1 MEQPSINEVDV
12 YRRLARHLDSLPA
25 GFPATE
31 SGVELRIL
39 RKLFTEAEARVAVA
53 LRMRPEPVTRICQRL
68 AMDAAELESKL
79 LEMSK
84 KGLIF
89 RLDKGN
95 LTLYMAAQFVVGIW
109 EYHVNDLD
117 EELIHDVN
125 EYLPQLMEKSWAQM
139 DTQQLR
145 VIPVAESLDS
155 ETAIMPY
162 EAAERII
169 AEQSAIVVAP
179 CICRKEQKLVGAG
192 CDAPMEA
199 CFIFGSASNFYKD
212 NGLGR
217 EVSQAEALELL
228 QAGLDAGLVL
238 QPSNAQKPINICM
251 CCGCCCQVL
260 KNLKKMPHP
269 AKIIATNYFAKVNE
283 DLCVACGDCAERC
296 HMEAITVAAA
306 AEIDLNRCIG
316 CGVCVPV
323 CDYEALTIKPKESKS
338 RTLPPE
344 TMVKTLMRMAQERAQ
359 AGS

>member
-1 MEQPSINEVDV
+1 MDQVSNNEADI
-12 YRRLARHLDSLPA
+12 YRQLARHLDSLPA

-39 RKLFTEAEARVAVA
+39 RKLFSEQEAALALA
-53 LRMRPEPVTRICQRL
+53 LRMRPEPVTKICQRL
-68 AMDAAELESKL
+68 DLSAAELEPEL
-79 LEMSK
+79 LKMSK

-89 RLDKGN
+89 RLEKGD
-95 LTLYMAAQFVVGIW
+95 LTLYMASQFVVGIW

-125 EYLPQLMEKSWAQM
+125 EYVPQLLAKSWDQM
-139 DTQQLR
+139 ETQQLR

-155 ETAIMPY
+155 ETSIMPY
-162 EAAERII
+162 EAAEQII

-179 CICRKEQKLVGAG
+179 CICRKEQKMVGAG

-199 CFIFGSASNFYKD
+199 CFIFGSASTFYKN

-217 EVSQAEALELL
+217 EISQAEAFELL

-238 QPSNAQKPINICM
+238 QPSNAQKPVNICM

-260 KNLKKMPHP
+260 KNLKKIPHP
-269 AKIIATNYFAKVNE
+269 AKMIAANYFVKVDE
-283 DLCVACGDCAERC
+283 ELCIACGDCAERC
-296 HMEAITVAAA
+296 HMEAITIATAAVV
-306 AEIDLNRCIG
+306 DLNRCIG

-323 CDYEALTIKPKESKS
+323 CDYDALAIKQKAPEA

-344 TMVKTLMRMAQERAQ
+344 TMVKTFMQMAQERAQ
-359 AGS
+359 SSS

>member
-1 MEQPSINEVDV
+1 MNQTEVNSEDV
-12 YRRLARHLDSLPA
+12 FCLLARHLDSLPA

-31 SGVELRIL
+31 SGIELRIL
-39 RKLFTEAEARVAVA
+39 RKLFTVPEAEIAIA
-53 LRMRPEPVTRICQRL
+53 LRMRPEPVSKISQRL
-68 AMDAAELESKL
+68 AMDSGELAEKL
-79 LEMSK
+79 LAMSK

-89 RLDKGN
+89 RRDKGD

-117 EELIHDVN
+117 EELIRDVN
-125 EYLPQLMEKSWAQM
+125 EYLPQLMEKSWSQM

-155 ETAIMPY
+155 ETSIMPY

-179 CICRKEQKLVGAG
+179 CICRKEQKMVGAG
-192 CDAPMEA
+192 CDAPMDA
-199 CFIFGSASNFYKD
+199 CFIFGSASTFYKD

-217 EVSQAEALELL
+217 EVSQSEALELL

-238 QPSNAQKPINICM
+238 QPSNSQKPINICM

-269 AKIIATNYFAKVNE
+269 AQMISANYFAVVNAE
-283 DLCVACGDCAERC
+283 NCVACGDCAERC
-296 HMEAITVAAA
+296 HMEAITVASV
-306 AEIDLNRCIG
+306 AEVDLNRCIG

-323 CDYEALTIKPKESKS
+323 CDYEALSIKRKDSAEQ
-338 RTLPPE
+338 TLPPE
-344 TMVKTLMRMAQERAQ
+344 TMVKTFMQMAHER
-359 AGS
+359 GKI

>member
-1 MEQPSINEVDV
+1 MNQTGINSEDIFCL
-12 YRRLARHLDSLPA
+12 LARHLDSLPA

-31 SGVELRIL
+31 SGIELRIL
-39 RKLFTEAEARVAVA
+39 RKLFTVPEAEIAIA
-53 LRMRPEPVTRICQRL
+53 LRMRPEPVSKISQRL
-68 AMDAAELESKL
+68 AMNSVELAEKL
-79 LEMSK
+79 LSMSK

-89 RLDKGN
+89 RLDKGD

-117 EELIHDVN
+117 EELIRDVN
-125 EYLPQLMEKSWAQM
+125 EYLPQLMEKSWSQM

-155 ETAIMPY
+155 ETSIMPY

-169 AEQSAIVVAP
+169 SEQSAIVVAN
-179 CICRKEQKLVGAG
+179 CICRKEQKMVGAG

-199 CFIFGSASNFYKD
+199 CFIFGSASTFYKD

-217 EVSQAEALELL
+217 EVSQSEALELL

-238 QPSNAQKPINICM
+238 QPSNSQKPINICM

-269 AKIIATNYFAKVNE
+269 AQMISANYYVEVNA
-283 DLCVACGDCAERC
+283 DNCVACGDCAERC
-296 HMEAITVAAA
+296 HMEAITVASV
-306 AEIDLNRCIG
+306 AEVDLNRCIG

-323 CDYEALTIKPKESKS
+323 CDYEALTLQQKDPAEQ
-338 RTLPPE
+338 TLPPE
-344 TMVKTLMRMAQERAQ
+344 TMVKTFMQMAHER
-359 AGS
+359 GKI

>member
-1 MEQPSINEVDV
+1 MDQPSKNEADV
-12 YRRLARHLDSLPA
+12 YHRLAHHLDSLPA

-39 RKLFTEAEARVAVA
+39 RKLFSEQEAALALA
-53 LRMRPEPVTRICQRL
+53 LRMRPEPVTKICQRL
-68 AMDAAELESKL
+68 NLSAAELEPEL
-79 LEMSK
+79 LKMSK

-89 RLDKGN
+89 RLERGDS
-95 LTLYMAAQFVVGIW
+95 TLYMASQFVVGIW

-125 EYLPQLMEKSWAQM
+125 EYVPQLLAKSWAQM

-155 ETAIMPY
+155 ETSIMPY
-162 EAAERII
+162 EVAEQIF

-179 CICRKEQKLVGAG
+179 CICRKEQKMVGAG

-199 CFIFGSASNFYKD
+199 CFIFGSAANFYKD

-217 EVSQAEALELL
+217 EISQAEALDLL

-238 QPSNAQKPINICM
+238 QPSNAQKPVNICM

-260 KNLKKMPHP
+260 KNLKKIPHP
-269 AKIIATNYFAKVNE
+269 AKMIAANYFAEVDE
-283 DLCVACGDCAERC
+283 ELCIACGDCAERC
-296 HMEAITVAAA
+296 HMEAITIATAAVV
-306 AEIDLNRCIG
+306 DLNRCIG

-323 CDYEALTIKPKESKS
+323 CDYDALAIKQKAPAA

-344 TMVKTLMRMAQERAQ
+344 TMVNTFMQMAQERAQ
-359 AGS
+359 SSS

>member
-12 YRRLARHLDSLPA
+12 YCRLARHLDSLPA

-31 SGVELRIL
+31 SGIELRIL
-39 RKLFTEAEARVAVA
+39 RKLFSESEAALALV
-53 LRMRPEPVTRICQRL
+53 LRMRPEPVTKICQRL
-68 AMDAAELESKL
+68 EMDAAELEPKL

-89 RLDKGN
+89 RLDKGD

-217 EVSQAEALELL
+217 EVSQTEALELL
-228 QAGLDAGLVL
+228 QTGLDAGLVL

-269 AKIIATNYFAKVNE
+269 AKIIAANYFAEVNE

-306 AEIDLNRCIG
+306 AEINLNRCIG

-323 CDYEALTIKPKESKS
+323 CDYEALTIKPKEAEA

>member
-1 MEQPSINEVDV
+1 
-12 YRRLARHLDSLPA
+12 
-25 GFPATE
+25 
-31 SGVELRIL
+31 
-39 RKLFTEAEARVAVA
+39 
-53 LRMRPEPVTRICQRL
+53 
-68 AMDAAELESKL
+68 MDAAELESKL

-89 RLDKGN
+89 RLDKGD

-117 EELIHDVN
+117 EDLIHDVN
-125 EYLPQLMEKSWAQM
+125 EYLPQLMERSWAQM

-269 AKIIATNYFAKVNE
+269 AKIIAANYFAEANE

-306 AEIDLNRCIG
+306 AEINLNRCIG

-323 CDYEALTIKPKESKS
+323 CDYEALTIKPKEAEA

-344 TMVKTLMRMAQERAQ
+344 TMVKTLMRMTQERANP
-359 AGS
+359 GS

>member
-1 MEQPSINEVDV
+1 MNQTVVNSEDIFPL
-12 YRRLARHLDSLPA
+12 LARHLDSLPA

-31 SGVELRIL
+31 SGIELRIL
-39 RKLFTEAEARVAVA
+39 RKLFTVPEAEIAVA
-53 LRMRPEPVTRICQRL
+53 LRMRPEPVSKISQRL
-68 AMDAAELESKL
+68 GKDPVELAEKL

-89 RLDKGN
+89 RLDKGGVN
-95 LTLYMAAQFVVGIW
+95 LYMAAQFVVGIW

-117 EELIHDVN
+117 EELIRDVN
-125 EYLPQLMEKSWAQM
+125 EYLPQLMEKSWSQM

-155 ETAIMPY
+155 ETSIMPY
-162 EAAERII
+162 EAAERIM
-169 AEQSAIVVAP
+169 AEQTAIVVAP
-179 CICRKEQKLVGAG
+179 CICRKEQKMVGAG

-199 CFIFGSASNFYKD
+199 CFIFGSASKFYKD

-238 QPSNAQKPINICM
+238 QPSNSQKPINICM

-269 AKIIATNYFAKVNE
+269 AAMISANYYAEVNSE
-283 DLCVACGDCAERC
+283 NCVACGDCAERC
-296 HMEAITVAAA
+296 HMEAIAVAST
-306 AEIDLNRCIG
+306 AEIDLDRCIG

-323 CDYEALTIKPKESKS
+323 CDYEALSLKQKDPAAQ
-338 RTLPPE
+338 TLPPE
-344 TMVKTLMRMAQERAQ
+344 TMVKTFMQMAHER
-359 AGS
+359 GKI

>member
-1 MEQPSINEVDV
+1 MSQLEENGADV
-12 YRRLARHLDSLPA
+12 YRLLAQHLDSLPA

-31 SGVELRIL
+31 SGIELRIL
-39 RKLFTEAEARVAVA
+39 RKLFSASEAEIAIA
-53 LRMRPEPVTRICQRL
+53 LRMRPEPATQISQRL
-68 AMDAAELESKL
+68 DTDPGELASEL
-79 LEMSK
+79 LAMSK

-89 RLDKGN
+89 RLDKGE
-95 LTLYMAAQFVVGIW
+95 TPLYMAAQFVVGIW

-117 EELIHDVN
+117 EELIRDVN
-125 EYLPQLMEKSWAQM
+125 EYLPQLMEKSWSQM

-155 ETAIMPY
+155 ETSIMPY
-162 EAAERII
+162 EAAERIM

-179 CICRKEQKLVGAG
+179 CICRKEQQMVGAG

-199 CFIFGSASNFYKD
+199 CFIFGSAANFYKD

-217 EVSQAEALELL
+217 EISPEEALRLL

-269 AKIIATNYFAKVNE
+269 ADMISANYYAEVAADN
-283 DLCVACGDCAERC
+283 CVACGDCAERC
-296 HMEAITVAAA
+296 HMAAITLVDTAVV
-306 AEIDLNRCIG
+306 DLNRCIG

-323 CDYEALTIKPKESKS
+323 CDYEALSIKQKDPAAQ
-338 RTLPPE
+338 TLPPE
-344 TMVKTLMRMAQERAQ
+344 TMVKTFMQMAQER
-359 AGS
+359 GKF